1 MAAVTPPQLA
11 RRMIG
16 VESSPVRD
24 LLRLTARPGMISFA
38 GGLPAPEC
46 FDLPAWRTA
55 FDTALTGASA
65 RRNLQYSQ
73 TEGSPELRQNVSA
86 RLTGRGLPTGADDL
100 LITTGSQ
107 QALTLV
113 SAGILD
119 PGAVVVVERPTYL
132 AALQCFALAGA
143 RIVTARSDDDGIDPE
158 SLRAVIHE
166 TNPTALY
173 LTPTFGNPTGRTLP
187 LARRREIAALST
199 QHGFWVIEDDP
210 YSELRYEGSPLPAIA
225 SLPEASERCLYLSTF
240 SKTGAPGLRLGW
252 LRATAPLIRSL
263 GVLKQASDLHTST
276 IDQAAAATY
285 LATADLDAHVT
296 RLCQTYR
303 ERRDAM
309 LAAIA
314 DTLPTGSTWN
324 RPEGGMFVW
333 VQLPDGMDAANL
345 LPAALEHEV
354 AFVPGWP
361 FFADT
366 PDRATMRLSFTTH
379 APTEIAEGMHRL
391 RAALA

>member
-1 MAAVTPPQLA
+1 
-11 RRMIG
+11 
-16 VESSPVRD
+16 
-24 LLRLTARPGMISFA
+24 
-38 GGLPAPEC
+38 
-46 FDLPAWRTA
+46 
-55 FDTALTGASA
+55 
-65 RRNLQYSQ
+65 
-73 TEGSPELRQNVSA
+73 
-86 RLTGRGLPTGADDL
+86 

-143 RIVTARSDDDGIDPE
+143 RIVTARSDEDGIDPE
-158 SLRAVIHE
+158 SLRAVINE

-199 QHGFWVIEDDP
+199 KHGFWVIEDDP

-252 LRATAPLIRSL
+252 LRATAALIRSF

-276 IDQAAAATY
+276 IDQAAAAIY

-296 RLCQTYR
+296 RLCRTYR

-309 LAAIA
+309 LASIG

-333 VQLPDGMDAANL
+333 IQLPDGMDAAHL

-361 FFADT
+361 FFADA

-379 APTEIAEGMHRL
+379 TPPEIAEGMHRL
-391 RAALA
+391 RTALA